1 MEQVVYVAVVA
12 GILALVF
19 AFYLA
24 SNVSRQEDGNDKMKE
39 IAKAI
44 SEGASA
50 FLFSE
55 YRILVIFVA
64 VLFVVIGFG
73 NGDWV
78 TAVCFLVGAGFS
90 VLAGYFGM
98 NEPAYKGECAYS
110 QCCQDRRHEQGSDSG
125 FPRRSSYGNVRS
137 WSGTVRMQLDLR
149 NYGKCGCTV
158 RIQPGCVIHCII
170 CACRRRY
177 LY

>member
-73 NGDWV
+73 I
-78 TAVCFLVGAGFS
+78 
-90 VLAGYFGM
+90 
-98 NEPAYKGECAYS
+98 
-110 QCCQDRRHEQGSDSG
+110 
-125 FPRRSSYGNVRS
+125 GN
-137 WSGTVRMQLDLR
+137 W
-149 NYGKCGCTV
+149 
-158 RIQPGCVIHCII
+158 
-170 CACRRRY
+170 
-177 LY
+177 